1 MRSSTVLVCLGLGL
15 MSSVAHAD
23 GGVPTGGG
31 LGLRNGFSLN
41 AGIYRGSIDPGDI
54 DISAT
59 MIGADWRI
67 GLKLTPAIALYLNSH
82 LSLGPQKVGAQ
93 DDIAANIAT
102 AAIFEYTLPQRVFF
116 GAGAGFGIVDDPSG
130 PMIQVRAGWYPMAK
144 SFEQVHRRLNV
155 AFDLRYFMLSEG
167 GQDAKITQVSLSIGY
182 DRF

>member
-1 MRSSTVLVCLGLGL
+1 MMRSSTVLVCLGL
-15 MSSVAHAD
+15 MSSTAFAD

-59 MIGADWRI
+59 MFGLDWRI
-67 GLKLTPAIALYLNSH
+67 GLKLSPSLAIYLNSH
-82 LSLGPQKVGAQ
+82 LSIGPQKLGAQ
-93 DDIAANIAT
+93 DDIAANLSS
-102 AAIFEYTLPQRVFF
+102 AAIVEYTLPQRVFF
-116 GAGAGFGIVDDPSG
+116 GLGGGYAVVDNPTG
-130 PMIQVRAGWYPMAK
+130 VMIQGRAGWYPLAK

-155 AFDLRYFMLSEG
+155 ALDLRYFMLSEG